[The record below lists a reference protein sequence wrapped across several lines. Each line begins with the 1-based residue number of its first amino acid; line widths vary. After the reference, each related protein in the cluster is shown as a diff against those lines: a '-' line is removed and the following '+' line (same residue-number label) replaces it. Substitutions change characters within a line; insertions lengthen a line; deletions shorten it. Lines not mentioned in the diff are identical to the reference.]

1 MLGIGPLELCPI
13 TDEIAPGFTRKFPS
27 DLSHPPEA
35 AFFSGSLCHI
45 GASKKAATDEPG
57 NAPFFPLRDGT

>member
-1 MLGIGPLELCPI
+1 MP
-13 TDEIAPGFTRKFPS
+13 PGFTWKFPS